1 MKCEYI
7 EENGKKYL
15 RFEKEIEDELDS
27 VTIGMLEHNNI
38 TGTNPFVMIQSDD
51 KIIFKYD
58 ITGKYSIAEALKG
71 KITRKKVI
79 HFLEEVEQICKNCQS
94 YLIPFNQILLNP
106 QYIYM
111 NQGEAYFIVLPINKQ
126 DENFNEALKSLFY
139 NMDFDK
145 TENCSYVAELL
156 SYFQHNGQFSLNHF
170 TDMLRSIEN
179 ENGKNTVADKAP
191 FVNSNSGNTYSE
203 RKEPLENTVAMKYEE
218 HNVARQDR
226 VLYNQ
231 QPSQQVTSH
240 TPVIPDRQLKQ
251 ESNNKKRG
259 FSFFGKKN
267 NGEDKE
273 SKNKKSGKE
282 KKSIFGGLA
291 IPGAETISNGEVE
304 KEVLEK
310 QEIKQQKVDINYYQI
325 EEEDFGKTVFL
336 DEPEPHSENYYLRR
350 ISTGESY
357 PISKK
362 INKIGRKESIVD
374 IYIKNNPHIGRLHAI
389 IYYENQKLSIVD
401 NGSGNGTFINNSS
414 SRITDKVMLQRGDK
428 IKFGDEEFIIE

>member
-15 RFEKEIEDELDS
+15 SFEKEMEDKLDL

-38 TGTNPFVMIQSDD
+38 VGTNPFVMIQSDD

-58 ITGKYSIAEALKG
+58 ITGKYPIAETWKG

-94 YLIPFNQILLNP
+94 YLIPFNQILLNS

-111 NQGEAYFIVLPINKQ
+111 NQGEVHFIVLPIDKQ
-126 DENFNEALKSLFY
+126 NENFNEALKSLFY
-139 NMDFDK
+139 NIEFDK
-145 TENCSYVAELL
+145 TENCSYIAELL
-156 SYFQHNGQFSLNHF
+156 SYFQHNEQFSLNQF
-170 TDMLRSIEN
+170 TDMLRRIKNEKGEN
-179 ENGKNTVADKAP
+179 IVADKAP
-191 FVNSNSGNTYSE
+191 FANSNSGNVYGE
-203 RKEPLENTVAMKYEE
+203 RKVSHENTVAMQYEE
-218 HNVARQDR
+218 HNLARQDKAF
-226 VLYNQ
+226 YNQ
-231 QPSQQVTSH
+231 QPSQKTTLH

-251 ESNNKKRG
+251 ESSNKKRG
-259 FSFFGKKN
+259 FSFFGRKN

-291 IPGAETISNGEVE
+291 IPGAETISNSEVE

-336 DEPEPHSENYYLRR
+336 DEPENHSENYYLRR

-374 IYIKNNPHIGRLHAI
+374 ICIKNNPHIGRLHAI

>member
-1 MKCEYI
+1 MKFEYI

-15 RFEKEIEDELDS
+15 RFEKETEDALDS

-38 TGTNPFVMIQSDD
+38 AGTTPFVMIQNDD

-58 ITGKYSIAEALKG
+58 ITGKYSIAETLKG

-111 NQGEAYFIVLPINKQ
+111 NQGETYFIVLPINKQ

-170 TDMLRSIEN
+170 TDMLRRIEN
-179 ENGKNTVADKAP
+179 ENSKNVVAGKAP
-191 FVNSNSGNTYSE
+191 FANSNSENTYSE
-203 RKEPLENTVAMKYEE
+203 RKVPLENTVAMQYEE

-226 VLYNQ
+226 VPYNQ
-231 QPSQQVTSH
+231 QASQKANLH

-259 FSFFGKKN
+259 FSLFGRKN

-273 SKNKKSGKE
+273 SKNKKLSKE

-291 IPGAETISNGEVE
+291 IPGAETISNSEVE
-304 KEVLEK
+304 KEILEK

-336 DEPEPHSENYYLRR
+336 DETENRSENYCLRR